1 MAYNNNHKH
10 HITGYQNRGETKM
23 NANTIIS
30 DEMTLDEKL
39 AAIDAAMSNAIA
51 VAADKSST
59 AGITVAADP
68 ADLTMCLG
76 CQ

>member
-1 MAYNNNHKH
+1 
-10 HITGYQNRGETKM
+10 M
-23 NANTIIS
+23 NANTIIN

-39 AAIDAAMSNAIA
+39 AAIDAAMATA
-51 VAADKSST
+51 LQKAQQQSST
-59 AGITVAADP
+59 ASALSAAPVDP